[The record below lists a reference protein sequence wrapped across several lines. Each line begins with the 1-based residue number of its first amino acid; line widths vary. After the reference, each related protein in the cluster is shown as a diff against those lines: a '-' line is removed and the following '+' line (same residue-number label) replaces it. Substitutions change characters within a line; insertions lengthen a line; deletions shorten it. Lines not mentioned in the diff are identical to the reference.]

1 MAFWTM
7 SHLSSSVGR
16 MLIAASVMT
25 SGLGYVGTSMMK
37 AWLTR
42 RPVLRPV
49 SRFMTSPI
57 SSSVCR
63 LPFISSSARPVLT
76 RLTASAAAPWL
87 CGASTIS

>member
-1 MAFWTM
+1 
-7 SHLSSSVGR
+7 

-42 RPVLRPV
+42 RLVLRPV
-49 SRFMTSPI
+49 SRFMTSLI

-63 LPFISSSARPVLT
+63 LPFISSSALPVLT

-87 CGASTIS
+87 CGASMIS